1 MNSESGPSFSTE
13 VISPFQSF
21 TNIKPV
27 FQPESDFNEKYFSSK
42 VLKYIELLV
51 QEKYAE
57 LETELSSG
65 EETFS
70 AFPLILFDILL
81 IKIIAIFI
89 QLRKA
94 LTYTFTFGKTKLKV
108 KILDSLI
115 ASAKTIIEKLIVIS
129 SPTNDYHYE
138 KEIGRASCRERV

>member
-1 MNSESGPSFSTE
+1 MNSESRPSFSTE

-27 FQPESDFNEKYFSSK
+27 FQPDFNEKYFSSK
-42 VLKYIELLV
+42 ILKYIELLV

-81 IKIIAIFI
+81 IKIIAIF
-89 QLRKA
+89 Q
-94 LTYTFTFGKTKLKV
+94 
-108 KILDSLI
+108 
-115 ASAKTIIEKLIVIS
+115 
-129 SPTNDYHYE
+129 
-138 KEIGRASCRERV
+138 